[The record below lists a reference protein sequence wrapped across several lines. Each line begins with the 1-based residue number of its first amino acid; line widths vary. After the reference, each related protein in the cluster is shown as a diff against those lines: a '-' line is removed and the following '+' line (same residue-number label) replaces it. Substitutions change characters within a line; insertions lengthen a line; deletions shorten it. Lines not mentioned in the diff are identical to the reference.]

1 MTTVAARRYRM
12 AGAAA
17 SIVLTA
23 AERRRLTTWVR
34 AGTTPQRLVR
44 RARVI
49 LGSAAGLGS
58 RALAHQERMSRTT
71 VRRWLV
77 RFVARRCDGL
87 QDRPRSGRPL
97 GITPATRALVVA
109 TACERPADRDV
120 PLRRYSLSELTTEVA
135 HQLQTEHAE
144 LVAPSRSAIWRLLIH
159 DALRPW
165 RYRSWI
171 FPRDPHFLERAGPV
185 LDLYACQ
192 WQGRPLWADEY
203 VLSADEKTSIQVRR
217 RLHSTVPIG
226 PHQAMRVDHEYERAG
241 VLQYLA
247 AWDVHRAVVFGR
259 AEPKT
264 GKAAFARLVDD
275 VMNQEPYRSARR
287 VFWIVDNGSSHR
299 GERAAEEL
307 RARHPRIVI
316 VHTPTY
322 ASWLNQIE
330 IYFSI
335 IQRKLL
341 KPNDYATL
349 EELEQAIHAF
359 GRRYSA
365 VGKMFAWC
373 FTRQDLERRLR
384 EPLLQ
389 PEPTSLATAA

>member
-1 MTTVAARRYRM
+1 MYM
-12 AGAAA
+12 PGPAAA
-17 SIVLTA
+17 LELTA
-23 AERRRLTTWVR
+23 TEMRQLTPLVR

-44 RARVI
+44 RARLI

-58 RALAHQERMSRTT
+58 RALARQERMSRTT
-71 VRRWLV
+71 VRRWLG
-77 RFVARRCDGL
+77 RFATERCAGL
-87 QDRPRSGRPL
+87 QDRPRSGRPKTL
-97 GITPATRALVVA
+97 TPATRALVVA
-109 TACERPADRDV
+109 LACERPAEREV
-120 PLRRYSLSELTTEVA
+120 PLRRYSLSELTVEVA
-135 HQLQTEHAE
+135 KLLPIEQL
-144 LVAPSRSAIWRLLIH
+144 APSRTAIWRWLAH

-171 FPRDPHFLERAGPV
+171 FPRDPHFLQRASPV

-217 RLHSTVPIG
+217 RLHPTLPIG
-226 PHQAMRVDHEYERAG
+226 PHQPMRVEHEYERAG

-247 AWDVHRAVVFGR
+247 AWDVQRAVVFGR
-259 AEPKT
+259 CEPKT
-264 GKAAFARLVDD
+264 GKAAFGRLVDD

-287 VFWIVDNGSSHR
+287 VFWIVENGSSHR
-299 GERAAEEL
+299 GERAADEL
-307 RARHPRIVI
+307 QARHPRLVI

-335 IQRKLL
+335 IQRKVL
-341 KPNDYATL
+341 KPTDYTSL
-349 EELEQAIHAF
+349 EELAEAIYVFA
-359 GRRYSA
+359 RRYSA
-365 VGKMFAWC
+365 LGKLFAWF

-389 PEPTSLATAA
+389 PGPITMPPAA

>member
-1 MTTVAARRYRM
+1 MPGPVAALE
-12 AGAAA
+12 
-17 SIVLTA
+17 LTA
-23 AERRRLTTWVR
+23 TEVRQLTVLVR

-58 RALAHQERMSRTT
+58 RALARQERMSRTT
-71 VRRWLV
+71 VRRWLA
-77 RFVARRCDGL
+77 RFATERCAGL
-87 QDRPRSGRPL
+87 HDRPRRGRPKML
-97 GITPATRALVVA
+97 TPATRALVVA
-109 TACERPADRDV
+109 LACERPADRLV
-120 PLRRYSLSELTTEVA
+120 PLRRYSLSELAVEAA
-135 HQLQTEHAE
+135 HRLPSQES
-144 LVAPSRSAIWRLLIH
+144 APSRTAIWRWLAH

-165 RYRSWI
+165 RFRSWI
-171 FPRDPHFLERAGPV
+171 FPRDPHFLERASPV

-192 WQGRPLWADEY
+192 WQGRPLWADDY

-217 RLHSTVPIG
+217 RLHPTLPIG
-226 PHQAMRVDHEYERAG
+226 PHQATRVEHEYARAG

-259 AEPKT
+259 CEPTT
-264 GKAAFARLVDD
+264 GKAAFGRLVDD
-275 VMNQEPYRSARR
+275 VMDQEPYRSARR

-299 GERAAEEL
+299 GERAAEAL

-330 IYFSI
+330 LYFSI
-335 IQRKLL
+335 IQRKVL
-341 KPNDYATL
+341 KPNDYTSL
-349 EELEQAIHAF
+349 EKLAEAIHAF
-359 GRRYSA
+359 GQRYSA
-365 VGKMFAWC
+365 LGKLFTWT
-373 FTRQDLERRLR
+373 FTRHDLERRLR

-389 PEPTSLATAA
+389 PEAVSLATAA

>member
-1 MTTVAARRYRM
+1 M
-12 AGAAA
+12 AGSAA
-17 SIVLTA
+17 SIALTA
-23 AERRRLTTWVR
+23 AEYRRLSSLVR

-44 RARVI
+44 RARVV
-49 LGSAAGLGS
+49 LGSASGLGS
-58 RALAHQERMSRTT
+58 RALARREQLSRTT

-77 RFVARRCDGL
+77 RFVAKRCDGL

-97 GITPATRALVVA
+97 GIKPRTRALVVA
-109 TACERPADRDV
+109 LACSRPGDRDV
-120 PLRRYSLSELTTEVA
+120 PLSRYSLSELTVEVA
-135 HQLQTEHAE
+135 SQLEAE
-144 LVAPSRSAIWRLLIH
+144 TSAPSRSAIWRVLMR

-171 FPRDPHFLERAGPV
+171 FPRDAHFSELAGPV

-192 WQGRPLWADEY
+192 WQGQPLWADEY

-217 RLHSTVPIG
+217 RCHPSLPIG
-226 PHQAMRVDHEYERAG
+226 PHQAMRIEHEYERAG
-241 VLQYLA
+241 VLQYMA
-247 AWDVHRAVVFGR
+247 AWDVHRAVIFGR
-259 AEPKT
+259 CEPKT
-264 GKAAFARLVDD
+264 GKAAFGRLVDD
-275 VMNQEPYRSARR
+275 VMSQEPYRSARR

-299 GERAAEEL
+299 GERAAQEL

-316 VHTPTY
+316 VHTPKH

-335 IQRKLL
+335 IQRKVLT
-341 KPNDYATL
+341 PNDCTSL
-349 EELEQAIHAF
+349 QELEDRIIEF

-365 VGKMFAWC
+365 LCKSFAWC
-373 FTRQDLERRLR
+373 FTRQDLERRLL

-389 PEPTSLATAA
+389 SGAATLATAA